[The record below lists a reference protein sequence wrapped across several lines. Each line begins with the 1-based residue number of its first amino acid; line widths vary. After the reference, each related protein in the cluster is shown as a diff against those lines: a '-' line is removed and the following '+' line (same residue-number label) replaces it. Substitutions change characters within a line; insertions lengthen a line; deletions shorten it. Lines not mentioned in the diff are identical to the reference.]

1 MLFWQYSSIDLIF
14 LYFQKL
20 ATQLQKKSS
29 RLRSRERDQERDRD
43 RDQEGGKEWKAG

>member
-20 ATQLQKKSS
+20 ATQLQKKV
-29 RLRSRERDQERDRD
+29 RDWDRERDQERDRD